1 MKSMMFQKPGEFFT
15 QDEIK
20 KLLQINHNKKEVGD
34 IIVYDFRTED
44 YKQNPYSNPLYH
56 INFFETNG
64 DFNPYDNRS
73 VKYTLHSDYIKGA
86 GVFINSQSP
95 DHIVD
100 LISELS
106 KIDHT
111 SALEMMNRYQALF
124 NTSLEAKSTSNKII
138 TETNLMMDYLR
149 KNNIQ
154 VEDLNIDVTY
164 LNQFANDR
172 NKLESELNKIN
183 AKFPKPI
190 SIESYNDCDY
200 YPFLFENTYVI
211 EDVSASKML
220 ICKKD
225 MDKTYWYKVER
236 GTNMEMDDWISETMY
251 THHQLP
257 KFALEALN
265 EFSLIAE
272 FHGNELVKSTIGIY
286 YLNLLQGYIVEELVR
301 EDKIKPN
308 LPDLSFEELVKHY
321 AFQKEIYH
329 IEERSIVEL
338 LTDMKVIEGK
348 ITYDG
353 FGLVDPDLM
362 NKVVRYESI
371 SEHHFRDIDSIP
383 KLDYLEQH
391 HKDSINK
398 YLAELLDRDNTENTS
413 NFIGKIQGKINSFET
428 TVKPKFR

>member
-1 MKSMMFQKPGEFFT
+1 
-15 QDEIK
+15 
-20 KLLQINHNKKEVGD
+20 
-34 IIVYDFRTED
+34 
-44 YKQNPYSNPLYH
+44 
-56 INFFETNG
+56 
-64 DFNPYDNRS
+64 
-73 VKYTLHSDYIKGA
+73 
-86 GVFINSQSP
+86 
-95 DHIVD
+95 
-100 LISELS
+100 
-106 KIDHT
+106 
-111 SALEMMNRYQALF
+111 MNRYQALF

-200 YPFLFENTYVI
+200 SPFLFENTYVI

-353 FGLVDPDLM
+353 FGLVDPDLI